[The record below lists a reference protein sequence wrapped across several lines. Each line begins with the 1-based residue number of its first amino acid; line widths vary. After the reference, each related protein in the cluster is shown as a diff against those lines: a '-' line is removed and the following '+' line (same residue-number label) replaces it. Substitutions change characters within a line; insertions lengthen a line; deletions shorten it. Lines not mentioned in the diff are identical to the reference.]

1 MARKKI
7 KPIKSIKTVT
17 AEENI
22 KQSIRTPFFSKKVVL
37 VIAVGVLLTLVFWKK
52 EWFVAATVNGSP
64 ITTLELMSRMSRDYK
79 TQALDQVISEKII
92 LAEAKNKG
100 IQVNKQEIDKKLSEI
115 EQKFGGQ
122 ESFSK
127 LLAQQGQTRDGFKEQ
142 VLLQLIVE
150 KLYSNEATVSAEEV
164 DSFIKESASSLQA
177 TDSAKQ
183 KEEAENVLKQ
193 QKLSQIFSQKFQE
206 LKQQAQVK
214 IF

>member
-1 MARKKI
+1 MAKK
-7 KPIKSIKTVT
+7 KVAKVEKVVKV
-17 AEENI
+17 EEAI
-22 KQSIRTPFFSKKVVL
+22 KQSTSVPHFFSKKILVV
-37 VIAVGVLLTLVFWKK
+37 VVVAVLLVLGFYKK
-52 EWFVAATVNGSP
+52 DWLVAATVNGSP

-79 TQALDQVISEKII
+79 AQALDQVISEKII

-100 IQVNKQEIDKKLSEI
+100 VQINKQEVDGKLSEV

-183 KEEAENVLKQ
+183 KEEAENVLRQ

-206 LKQQAQVK
+206 LKQQAK
-214 IF
+214 IQIF